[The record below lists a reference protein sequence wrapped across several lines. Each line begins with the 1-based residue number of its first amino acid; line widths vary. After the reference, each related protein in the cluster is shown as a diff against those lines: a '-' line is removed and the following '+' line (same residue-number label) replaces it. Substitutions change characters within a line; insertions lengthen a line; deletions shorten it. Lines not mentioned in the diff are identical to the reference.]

1 MSERRYP
8 LGVRPPLA
16 FGIDVMLILGFA
28 ALGRR
33 SHEEGSSVVGI
44 VEVAA
49 PFLIAL
55 VVGWLVARA
64 WRAPASLRTGVI
76 VWLVTVV
83 GGLALR
89 SVVFDRGIAPAFCVV
104 ALLTLGVLLLGWRAI
119 ARYLPRR
126 RGGLEGA

>member
-1 MSERRYP
+1 MRAAP
-8 LGVRPPLA
+8 A
-16 FGIDVMLILGFA
+16 FAIDAVLILGFA

-33 SHEEGSSVVGI
+33 SHDEGSSAAGV

-64 WRAPASLRTGVI
+64 WRAPLALRTGAI
-76 VWLVTVV
+76 VWIVTVA

-89 SVVFDRGIAPAFCVV
+89 SLVFDRGIAPAFIVV
-104 ALLTLGVLLLGWRAI
+104 ALLTLAVLLVGWRALA
-119 ARYLPRR
+119 ARLLPRR
-126 RGGLEGA
+126 GHLEGAGG

>member
-1 MSERRYP
+1 MRATP
-8 LGVRPPLA
+8 A
-16 FGIDVMLILGFA
+16 FAIDAVLILGFA

-33 SHEEGSSVVGI
+33 SHDEGSGAAGV

-64 WRAPASLRTGVI
+64 WRAPLAPQTGAI
-76 VWLVTVV
+76 VWIVTVA

-89 SVVFDRGIAPAFCVV
+89 SLVFDRGIAPAFIVV
-104 ALLTLGVLLLGWRAI
+104 ALLTLAVLLVGWRVLA
-119 ARYLPRR
+119 ARLLPRR
-126 RGGLEGA
+126 GHLEGAGG

>member
-1 MSERRYP
+1 M
-8 LGVRPPLA
+8 RPPLV
-16 FGIDVMLILGFA
+16 FGIDAVLILGFA

-33 SHEEGSSVVGI
+33 SHEEGSSVVGV

-55 VVGWLVARA
+55 AVGWLVARA
-64 WRAPASLRTGVI
+64 WRSPVALGTGVI

-89 SVVFDRGIAPAFCVV
+89 SLVFDRGIAPAFCIV
-104 ALLTLGVLLLGWRAI
+104 ALLTLGVLLLGWRAL
-119 ARYLPRR
+119 ARFVPGRR
-126 RGGLEGA
+126 RGLEGA